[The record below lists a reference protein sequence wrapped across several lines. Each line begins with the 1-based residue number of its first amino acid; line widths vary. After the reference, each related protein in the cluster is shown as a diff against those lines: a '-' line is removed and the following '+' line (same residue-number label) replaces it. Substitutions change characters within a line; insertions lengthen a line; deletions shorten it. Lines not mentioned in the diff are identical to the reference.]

1 MFLKVLFLFSRF
13 IGMLTILGLMNAVR
27 TGLPVWLKLLIV
39 FWGFYSRFITH
50 LRKKAIECLQTVPR
64 EKKVQFQNTRPIH
77 LQVSEAFEE
86 VGILQWRPVL
96 FNGTLYAELNEMAE
110 YSTAQFV
117 IHFHWISKLILSEQE
132 RNSYFQIFIYFTTCI
147 SMMVMVM
154 SC

>member
-1 MFLKVLFLFSRF
+1 M
-13 IGMLTILGLMNAVR
+13 
-27 TGLPVWLKLLIV
+27 

-117 IHFHWISKLILSEQE
+117 IHFH
-132 RNSYFQIFIYFTTCI
+132 
-147 SMMVMVM
+147 
-154 SC
+154 